1 MQDGTDWTD
10 EREARCYSVGC
21 LVALLCLHAVVAL
34 CCVVDH
40 LRESETENASDND
53 DEMR

>member
-1 MQDGTDWTD
+1 MD
-10 EREARCYSVGC
+10 RCAGGPLLFGRSLGC
-21 LVALLCLHAVVAL
+21 FALLCLHAVVAL

-40 LRESETENASDND
+40 LREFETDNASDND